1 MDKADAAIA
10 AILSK
15 LDALV
20 SAHAAEGIALTL
32 KAMWWNEVTSLVAS
46 FAALLAAFL
55 FVRFIPRLWTLG
67 NDPKTGEG
75 SMVLCFFGVAIGGL
89 GAVGSMIVFLAQ
101 FFSTHWVTLID
112 PRMGLALKLIA
123 KVGL

>member
-55 FVRFIPRLWTLG
+55 FVRFIPRLWTL
-67 NDPKTGEG
+67 
-75 SMVLCFFGVAIGGL
+75 CFFGVAIGGL